1 MIPEA
6 CPFSNRQKLKLVLHG
21 KNEVCQGHQEK
32 NDKGEYERAE
42 CCNECQYFDKNL
54 LTPYNPWS
62 IPAIPFIPAPQPP
75 YQPPTPWTGPWT
87 TTPTPT
93 PWTVT
98 WTDDN
103 TGGGVSTYTY
113 KAPHG
118 INNFNNNV
126 SDNASYGVINNA
138 FDNAAD
144 QFTFSCNDVV

>member
-42 CCNECQYFDKNL
+42 CCNECQYFDKQL

-62 IPAIPFIPAPQPP
+62 IPAVPYIPQPSP
-75 YQPPTPWTGPWT
+75 WGKQGTANPTPWT
-87 TTPTPT
+87 
-93 PWTVT
+93 TVT
-98 WTDDN
+98 WTDDD
-103 TGGGVSTYTY
+103 TGGGISTYTY
-113 KAPHG
+113 KAPYG
-118 INNFNNNV
+118 QNNLYGSV
-126 SDNASYGVINNA
+126 GDNARYGVINNT
-138 FDNAAD
+138 FDNTAN